1 MYRTERQPGAPDRR
15 REVTASPNQA
25 TPRCELI
32 SFCNEMRK
40 TLQVLRTRACLQAT
54 EKGVPRTIEGEGEGA
69 PIAAAARCCIPPL
82 LLLLPAACAH
92 CWRMT
97 ATIARRC
104 HLVWVLHVHVSRS
117 ADLCRSTAG
126 AATCGQPAPVMHG
139 LHARTRTRN
148 TRSLYSQLMSG
159 RGTPAKPCALS
170 RRCPLCSEY

>member
-1 MYRTERQPGAPDRR
+1 MRWLPKAFIPPSKHCKFC
-15 REVTASPNQA
+15 AS
-25 TPRCELI
+25 
-32 SFCNEMRK
+32 
-40 TLQVLRTRACLQAT
+40 VLRACLQAT
-54 EKGVPRTIEGEGEGA
+54 EKGVPRTIESEGA
-69 PIAAAARCCIPPL
+69 PIAAAARCCMPPL

-159 RGTPAKPCALS
+159 RGTPAKPSALS
-170 RRCPLCSEY
+170 RVDVNAHFAQSIEDVERDDRK